1 MKKTIDGGGIMEEY
15 AITYENLILSTYV
28 TEHILSLEIAK
39 SINEHA
45 AIRLSAII
53 PEEYAEEYIYLTT
66 PMTPVTLGYRKSDS
80 ETEVLFRG
88 TVTDIQVLRQG
99 DVYCMQLCAMSN
111 TYVMDIVKR
120 YRTFQNTGMT
130 VHQLIRE
137 VMAAYT
143 NSDCIIRIPD
153 EPIGRLIVQYR
164 ETDWE
169 FLNRLVT
176 NYGAALIPDVVT
188 DKIAFYVGVADQ
200 DKTYEADPYHYTVT
214 KQMNQYMQVKE
225 NQWPEVAEIDFTEF
239 QIQDYRIFQV
249 GDGINLTGKPLVVKS
264 AIHMLGDGILKN
276 TYLLKRKDGLK
287 GLTKYNPEIVGASIT
302 GRVVDVARDK
312 IMVDLAIDQP
322 GRAAYWFPYSTMS
335 ASPDGSGWYCMPEKG
350 DQVRVYFPTHQE
362 SDAYA
367 VSSVSGHQPAAGD
380 SKDPM
385 GNPNVKYLQ
394 TQNDQVMK
402 FVDDGII
409 INAGSGQATIYLKN
423 AGDLLVYGCQSV
435 NVTARENLAIM
446 AQGDMLLSAKTSV
459 TVKNSKGASL
469 LLDEKGN
476 IELKGKKILSN

>member
-1 MKKTIDGGGIMEEY
+1 MEEY

-28 TEHILSLEIAK
+28 TEHILSLEMVK
-39 SINEHA
+39 SVNEHTV
-45 AIRLSAII
+45 IRLSAII

-66 PMTPVTLGYRKSDS
+66 PMTPVTLGYRNSGGD
-80 ETEVLFRG
+80 TEVLFRG
-88 TVTDIQVLRQG
+88 TVTDIQVIRQG
-99 DVYCMQLCAMSN
+99 DVYCMQLCAKSN

-120 YRTFQNTGMT
+120 YRTFQNTSMT

-137 VMAAYT
+137 IMSTYT

-153 EPIGRLIVQYR
+153 KPIEKLIVQYR

-169 FLNRLVT
+169 FLDRLVA

-200 DKTYEADPYHYTVT
+200 DKKYDADPYHYTVT
-214 KQMNQYMQVKE
+214 KQMDQYMQVKE
-225 NQWPEVAEIDFTEF
+225 NQWPDLSEIDFTEF

-249 GDGINLTGKPLVVKS
+249 GDGINLAGKALVVKT
-264 AIHMLGDGILKN
+264 AIHILGDGILKN
-276 TYLLKRKDGLK
+276 TYFLKRKEGLK
-287 GLTKYNPEIVGASIT
+287 GLAIYNSEIVGASIT
-302 GRVVDVARDK
+302 GQVVNVARDK
-312 IMVDLAIDQP
+312 IKVDLVIDQP

-367 VSSVSGHQPAAGD
+367 VSAVSGHQPAAGD

-394 TQNDQVMK
+394 TQNDQIMQ
-402 FVDDGII
+402 FVEDGII

-423 AGDLLVYGCQSV
+423 AGDLLVYGSQSV
-435 NVTARENLAIM
+435 NVTAKENVAIM
-446 AQGDMLLSAKTSV
+446 TQGDMLLAAKTSV

-469 LLDEKGN
+469 LLDEEGN
-476 IELKGKKILSN
+476 IQLKGKKILSN